1 MASLGASLGREY
13 QEREFKGSFD
23 DGSFDDNFDDFL
35 EIVPEGVEAMV
46 PFRGSATE
54 VLQQLVGGL
63 RSGISYCG
71 SLSIPEMQE
80 KAQFIRVTGAGV
92 KESRSH
98 DVSEA

>member
-1 MASLGASLGREY
+1 
-13 QEREFKGSFD
+13 
-23 DGSFDDNFDDFL
+23 
-35 EIVPEGVEAMV
+35 MV

-80 KAQFIRVTGAGV
+80 KAQFMRITGAGV

-98 DVSEA
+98 DVNEA